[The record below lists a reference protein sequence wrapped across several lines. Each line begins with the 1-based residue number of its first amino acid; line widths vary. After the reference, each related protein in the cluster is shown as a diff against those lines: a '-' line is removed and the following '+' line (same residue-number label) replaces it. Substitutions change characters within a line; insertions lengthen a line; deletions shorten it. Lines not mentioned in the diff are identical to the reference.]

1 MINPEETPQRATYN
15 SLCCDPPLAARQKDK
30 PELGALV
37 KEMIG
42 RVADKWTMLALEVL
56 AEHGTL
62 RFTQLGELISGVS
75 HKMLT
80 KTLRQMEADGL
91 VRRTA
96 YPVVPP
102 KVEYTLTG
110 LGLSL
115 GAAFFTASGSRLRGT
130 KPS

>member
-1 MINPEETPQRATYN
+1 
-15 SLCCDPPLAARQKDK
+15 
-30 PELGALV
+30 
-37 KEMIG
+37 
-42 RVADKWTMLALEVL
+42 
-56 AEHGTL
+56 
-62 RFTQLGELISGVS
+62 
-75 HKMLT
+75 MLT

-115 GAAFFTASGSRLRGT
+115 GAAFYGVWLWAEEHQAIIASRRAFEGT
-130 KPS
+130 TCPPD